1 MQEISMKT
9 TAQIYDFSELQKKKR
24 QRELRE
30 KRPFFITGAVLII
43 SLLSVCFFLYFGDRV
58 VKAQESANDIQYKV
72 VEIKDGDSL
81 WSIAKENMDNTND
94 SGFINIYQYILSSQP
109 PQTVPAYSKADRL
122 EYGPKVFLQIK
133 DCHQPVFLSMPVKS
147 YAVRCKAVFR
157 PEAVYRPGSPFLVL
171 KE

>member
-9 TAQIYDFSELQKKKR
+9 TAQIYDFSELQRKKR

-72 VEIKDGDSL
+72 VEIKNGDSL

-94 SGFINIYQYILSSQP
+94 SGFINIYQYIHEIKRCNNMKSNQINAGCYLM
-109 PQTVPAYSKADRL
+109 VPY
-122 EYGPKVFLQIK
+122 YN
-133 DCHQPVFLSMPVKS
+133 
-147 YAVRCKAVFR
+147 
-157 PEAVYRPGSPFLVL
+157 
-171 KE
+171 

>member
-72 VEIKDGDSL
+72 VEIKNGDSL

-94 SGFINIYQYILSSQP
+94 SGFINIYQYIHEIKRCNNMKSNNINAGCYLM
-109 PQTVPAYSKADRL
+109 VPY
-122 EYGPKVFLQIK
+122 YN
-133 DCHQPVFLSMPVKS
+133 
-147 YAVRCKAVFR
+147 
-157 PEAVYRPGSPFLVL
+157 
-171 KE
+171 

>member
-72 VEIKDGDSL
+72 VEIKNGDSL
-81 WSIAKENMDNTND
+81 WPIAKENMDNTND
-94 SGFINIYQYILSSQP
+94 SGFINIYQYIHEIKRCNNMKSNQINAGCYLM
-109 PQTVPAYSKADRL
+109 VPY
-122 EYGPKVFLQIK
+122 YN
-133 DCHQPVFLSMPVKS
+133 
-147 YAVRCKAVFR
+147 
-157 PEAVYRPGSPFLVL
+157 
-171 KE
+171 

>member
-72 VEIKDGDSL
+72 VEIKDGESL

-94 SGFINIYQYILSSQP
+94 SGFINIYQYIHEIKRCNNMKSNQINAGCYLM
-109 PQTVPAYSKADRL
+109 VPY
-122 EYGPKVFLQIK
+122 YN
-133 DCHQPVFLSMPVKS
+133 
-147 YAVRCKAVFR
+147 
-157 PEAVYRPGSPFLVL
+157 
-171 KE
+171 

>member
-1 MQEISMKT
+1 MKT

-58 VKAQESANDIQYKV
+58 VKAQESTNDIQYKV

-94 SGFINIYQYILSSQP
+94 SGFINIYQYIHEIKRCNNMKSNQINAGCYLM
-109 PQTVPAYSKADRL
+109 VPDYN
-122 EYGPKVFLQIK
+122 
-133 DCHQPVFLSMPVKS
+133 
-147 YAVRCKAVFR
+147 
-157 PEAVYRPGSPFLVL
+157 
-171 KE
+171 

>member
-1 MQEISMKT
+1 MQEISMKK

-94 SGFINIYQYILSSQP
+94 SGFINIYQYIHEIKRCNNMKSNQVNAGCYLM
-109 PQTVPAYSKADRL
+109 VPY
-122 EYGPKVFLQIK
+122 YN
-133 DCHQPVFLSMPVKS
+133 
-147 YAVRCKAVFR
+147 
-157 PEAVYRPGSPFLVL
+157 
-171 KE
+171 

>member
-94 SGFINIYQYILSSQP
+94 SGFVNIYQYIHEIKRCNNMKSNQINAGCYLM
-109 PQTVPAYSKADRL
+109 VPY
-122 EYGPKVFLQIK
+122 YN
-133 DCHQPVFLSMPVKS
+133 
-147 YAVRCKAVFR
+147 
-157 PEAVYRPGSPFLVL
+157 
-171 KE
+171 

>member
-43 SLLSVCFFLYFGDRV
+43 SLLSLCFFLYFGDRL

-72 VEIKDGDSL
+72 VEIKNGDSL

-94 SGFINIYQYILSSQP
+94 SGFINIYQYIHEIKRCNNMKSNQINAGCYLM
-109 PQTVPAYSKADRL
+109 VPY
-122 EYGPKVFLQIK
+122 YN
-133 DCHQPVFLSMPVKS
+133 
-147 YAVRCKAVFR
+147 
-157 PEAVYRPGSPFLVL
+157 
-171 KE
+171 

>member
-24 QRELRE
+24 QRELLE

-72 VEIKDGDSL
+72 VEIKNGDSL

-94 SGFINIYQYILSSQP
+94 SGFINIYQYIHEIKRCNNMKSNQINAGCYLM
-109 PQTVPAYSKADRL
+109 VPY
-122 EYGPKVFLQIK
+122 YN
-133 DCHQPVFLSMPVKS
+133 
-147 YAVRCKAVFR
+147 
-157 PEAVYRPGSPFLVL
+157 
-171 KE
+171 

>member
-1 MQEISMKT
+1 MQEISIKT
-9 TAQIYDFSELQKKKR
+9 TAQIYYFAELQKKKR

-94 SGFINIYQYILSSQP
+94 SGFINIYQYIHEIKRCNNIKSNQVNAGCYLM
-109 PQTVPAYSKADRL
+109 VPY
-122 EYGPKVFLQIK
+122 YN
-133 DCHQPVFLSMPVKS
+133 
-147 YAVRCKAVFR
+147 
-157 PEAVYRPGSPFLVL
+157 
-171 KE
+171 

>member
-43 SLLSVCFFLYFGDRV
+43 SLLSVFFFLYFGDRV

-94 SGFINIYQYILSSQP
+94 SGFINIYQYIHEIKRCNNMKSNQVNAGCYLM
-109 PQTVPAYSKADRL
+109 VPY
-122 EYGPKVFLQIK
+122 YN
-133 DCHQPVFLSMPVKS
+133 
-147 YAVRCKAVFR
+147 
-157 PEAVYRPGSPFLVL
+157 
-171 KE
+171 

>member
-72 VEIKDGDSL
+72 VEIKNGDSL
-81 WSIAKENMDNTND
+81 WSIAKENMDNTNN
-94 SGFINIYQYILSSQP
+94 SGFINIYQYIHEIKRCNNMKSNKINAGCYLM
-109 PQTVPAYSKADRL
+109 VPY
-122 EYGPKVFLQIK
+122 YN
-133 DCHQPVFLSMPVKS
+133 
-147 YAVRCKAVFR
+147 
-157 PEAVYRPGSPFLVL
+157 
-171 KE
+171 

>member
-94 SGFINIYQYILSSQP
+94 SGFINIYQYIHEIKRCNNMKSNQVNAGCYLM
-109 PQTVPAYSKADRL
+109 VPYYNSDL
-122 EYGPKVFLQIK
+122 
-133 DCHQPVFLSMPVKS
+133 
-147 YAVRCKAVFR
+147 
-157 PEAVYRPGSPFLVL
+157 
-171 KE
+171 

>member
-43 SLLSVCFFLYFGDRV
+43 SLLSVCFFLYFGDRG

-94 SGFINIYQYILSSQP
+94 SGFINIYQYIHEIKRCNNMKSNQVNAGCYLM
-109 PQTVPAYSKADRL
+109 VPY
-122 EYGPKVFLQIK
+122 YN
-133 DCHQPVFLSMPVKS
+133 
-147 YAVRCKAVFR
+147 
-157 PEAVYRPGSPFLVL
+157 
-171 KE
+171 

>member
-94 SGFINIYQYILSSQP
+94 SGFINIYQYIHEIKRCNNMKSNQVNAGCYLM
-109 PQTVPAYSKADRL
+109 VPY
-122 EYGPKVFLQIK
+122 YN
-133 DCHQPVFLSMPVKS
+133 
-147 YAVRCKAVFR
+147 
-157 PEAVYRPGSPFLVL
+157 
-171 KE
+171 

>member
-58 VKAQESANDIQYKV
+58 VKTQESANDIQYKV

-94 SGFINIYQYILSSQP
+94 SGFINIYQYIHEIKRCNNMKSNQINAGCYLM
-109 PQTVPAYSKADRL
+109 VPY
-122 EYGPKVFLQIK
+122 YN
-133 DCHQPVFLSMPVKS
+133 
-147 YAVRCKAVFR
+147 
-157 PEAVYRPGSPFLVL
+157 
-171 KE
+171 

>member
-30 KRPFFITGAVLII
+30 KRPFFITGAILII

-94 SGFINIYQYILSSQP
+94 SGFINIYQYIHEIKRCNNMKSNQINAGCYLM
-109 PQTVPAYSKADRL
+109 VPY
-122 EYGPKVFLQIK
+122 YN
-133 DCHQPVFLSMPVKS
+133 
-147 YAVRCKAVFR
+147 
-157 PEAVYRPGSPFLVL
+157 
-171 KE
+171 

>member
-43 SLLSVCFFLYFGDRV
+43 SLLSVCFFLYFGDRF

-72 VEIKDGDSL
+72 VEIKNGDSL

-94 SGFINIYQYILSSQP
+94 SGFINIYQYIHEIKRCNNMKSNQINAGCYLM
-109 PQTVPAYSKADRL
+109 VPY
-122 EYGPKVFLQIK
+122 YN
-133 DCHQPVFLSMPVKS
+133 
-147 YAVRCKAVFR
+147 
-157 PEAVYRPGSPFLVL
+157 
-171 KE
+171 

>member
-94 SGFINIYQYILSSQP
+94 SGFINIYQYIHEIKRCNNMKSNQVNAGCYLM
-109 PQTVPAYSKADRL
+109 VPFYN
-122 EYGPKVFLQIK
+122 
-133 DCHQPVFLSMPVKS
+133 
-147 YAVRCKAVFR
+147 
-157 PEAVYRPGSPFLVL
+157 
-171 KE
+171 

>member
-1 MQEISMKT
+1 MQYISMKT

-72 VEIKDGDSL
+72 VEIKNGDSL

-94 SGFINIYQYILSSQP
+94 SGFINIYQYIHEIKRCNNMKSNQINAGCYLM
-109 PQTVPAYSKADRL
+109 VPY
-122 EYGPKVFLQIK
+122 YN
-133 DCHQPVFLSMPVKS
+133 
-147 YAVRCKAVFR
+147 
-157 PEAVYRPGSPFLVL
+157 
-171 KE
+171 

>member
-30 KRPFFITGAVLII
+30 KRPFFSTGAVLII

-72 VEIKDGDSL
+72 VEIKNGDSL

-94 SGFINIYQYILSSQP
+94 SGFINIYQYIHEIKRCNNMKSNQINAGCYLM
-109 PQTVPAYSKADRL
+109 VPY
-122 EYGPKVFLQIK
+122 YN
-133 DCHQPVFLSMPVKS
+133 
-147 YAVRCKAVFR
+147 
-157 PEAVYRPGSPFLVL
+157 
-171 KE
+171 

>member
-94 SGFINIYQYILSSQP
+94 SGFLNIYQFIHEIKRCNNMKSNQVNAGCYLM
-109 PQTVPAYSKADRL
+109 VPY
-122 EYGPKVFLQIK
+122 YN
-133 DCHQPVFLSMPVKS
+133 
-147 YAVRCKAVFR
+147 
-157 PEAVYRPGSPFLVL
+157 
-171 KE
+171 

>member
-94 SGFINIYQYILSSQP
+94 SGFINIYQYIHEIKRCNNMKSNQVNAGCYLICLLYTSD
-109 PQTVPAYSKADRL
+109 AAD
-122 EYGPKVFLQIK
+122 E
-133 DCHQPVFLSMPVKS
+133 
-147 YAVRCKAVFR
+147 
-157 PEAVYRPGSPFLVL
+157 
-171 KE
+171 

>member
-24 QRELRE
+24 QREVRE

-94 SGFINIYQYILSSQP
+94 SGFINIYQYIHEIKRCNNMKSNQVNAGCYLM
-109 PQTVPAYSKADRL
+109 VPY
-122 EYGPKVFLQIK
+122 YN
-133 DCHQPVFLSMPVKS
+133 
-147 YAVRCKAVFR
+147 
-157 PEAVYRPGSPFLVL
+157 
-171 KE
+171 

>member
-9 TAQIYDFSELQKKKR
+9 TEQIYDFSELQKKKR

-30 KRPFFITGAVLII
+30 KRPFFFTGAVLII
-43 SLLSVCFFLYFGDRV
+43 CLLSVCFFLYFGDRV

-94 SGFINIYQYILSSQP
+94 SGFINIYQYIHEIKRCNNMKSNQVNAGCYLM
-109 PQTVPAYSKADRL
+109 VPY
-122 EYGPKVFLQIK
+122 YN
-133 DCHQPVFLSMPVKS
+133 
-147 YAVRCKAVFR
+147 
-157 PEAVYRPGSPFLVL
+157 
-171 KE
+171 

>member
-72 VEIKDGDSL
+72 VEIKKGDSL

-94 SGFINIYQYILSSQP
+94 SGFINIYQYIHEIKRCNNMKSNQINAGCYLM
-109 PQTVPAYSKADRL
+109 VPY
-122 EYGPKVFLQIK
+122 YN
-133 DCHQPVFLSMPVKS
+133 
-147 YAVRCKAVFR
+147 
-157 PEAVYRPGSPFLVL
+157 
-171 KE
+171 

>member
-1 MQEISMKT
+1 MYGGDYMQEISMKT

-72 VEIKDGDSL
+72 VEIKNGDSL

-94 SGFINIYQYILSSQP
+94 SGFINIYQYIHEIKRCNNMKSNQINAGCYLM
-109 PQTVPAYSKADRL
+109 VPY
-122 EYGPKVFLQIK
+122 YN
-133 DCHQPVFLSMPVKS
+133 
-147 YAVRCKAVFR
+147 
-157 PEAVYRPGSPFLVL
+157 
-171 KE
+171 

>member
-24 QRELRE
+24 QRLRE

-72 VEIKDGDSL
+72 VEIKNGDSL
-81 WSIAKENMDNTND
+81 WSIAKENMDNTNN
-94 SGFINIYQYILSSQP
+94 SGFINIYQYIHEIKRCNNMKSNQINAGCYLM
-109 PQTVPAYSKADRL
+109 VPY
-122 EYGPKVFLQIK
+122 YN
-133 DCHQPVFLSMPVKS
+133 
-147 YAVRCKAVFR
+147 
-157 PEAVYRPGSPFLVL
+157 
-171 KE
+171 

>member
-94 SGFINIYQYILSSQP
+94 SGFILSLIHISEP
-109 PQTVPAYSKADRL
+109 TR
-122 EYGPKVFLQIK
+122 
-133 DCHQPVFLSMPVKS
+133 H
-147 YAVRCKAVFR
+147 
-157 PEAVYRPGSPFLVL
+157 
-171 KE
+171 

>member
-72 VEIKDGDSL
+72 VEIKNGDSL

-94 SGFINIYQYILSSQP
+94 SGFINIYQYIHEIKRCNNIKSNQINAGCYLM
-109 PQTVPAYSKADRL
+109 VPY
-122 EYGPKVFLQIK
+122 YN
-133 DCHQPVFLSMPVKS
+133 
-147 YAVRCKAVFR
+147 
-157 PEAVYRPGSPFLVL
+157 
-171 KE
+171 

>member
-1 MQEISMKT
+1 MEGLYARDKYENNCTDLRFFGIT
-9 TAQIYDFSELQKKKR
+9 KKR

-72 VEIKDGDSL
+72 VEIKNGDSL

-94 SGFINIYQYILSSQP
+94 SGFINIYQYIHEIKRCNNMKSNQINAGCYLM
-109 PQTVPAYSKADRL
+109 VPY
-122 EYGPKVFLQIK
+122 YN
-133 DCHQPVFLSMPVKS
+133 
-147 YAVRCKAVFR
+147 
-157 PEAVYRPGSPFLVL
+157 
-171 KE
+171 

>member
-9 TAQIYDFSELQKKKR
+9 TAQIYDISELHKKKR
-24 QRELRE
+24 PRELRE

-72 VEIKDGDSL
+72 VEIKNGDSL

-94 SGFINIYQYILSSQP
+94 SGFINIYQYIHEIKRCNNMKSNQINAGCYLM
-109 PQTVPAYSKADRL
+109 VPY
-122 EYGPKVFLQIK
+122 YN
-133 DCHQPVFLSMPVKS
+133 
-147 YAVRCKAVFR
+147 
-157 PEAVYRPGSPFLVL
+157 
-171 KE
+171 

>member
-72 VEIKDGDSL
+72 VEIKNGDSL

-94 SGFINIYQYILSSQP
+94 SGFINIYQYIHEIKRCNNMKSNQVNAGCYLM
-109 PQTVPAYSKADRL
+109 VPY
-122 EYGPKVFLQIK
+122 YN
-133 DCHQPVFLSMPVKS
+133 
-147 YAVRCKAVFR
+147 
-157 PEAVYRPGSPFLVL
+157 
-171 KE
+171 

>member
-30 KRPFFITGAVLII
+30 KRPFFITGVVLII

-72 VEIKDGDSL
+72 VEIKNGDSL
-81 WSIAKENMDNTND
+81 WSIAKENMDNTNN
-94 SGFINIYQYILSSQP
+94 SGFINIYQYIHEIKRCNNMKSNQINAGCYLM
-109 PQTVPAYSKADRL
+109 VPY
-122 EYGPKVFLQIK
+122 YN
-133 DCHQPVFLSMPVKS
+133 
-147 YAVRCKAVFR
+147 
-157 PEAVYRPGSPFLVL
+157 
-171 KE
+171 